1 MMGEDGL
8 KMSKRKKN
16 YKEPSYI
23 FDSLGAD
30 AMRWYFFS
38 AQAPW
43 TTTRFVEASIRD
55 AQRDFLVRLYNVFS
69 FFNIYANIDGFEI
82 GLEDRQDR
90 APVGT
95 GWREVGRRA
104 ELDRWIV
111 SELHRTIAFVRQ
123 KLDAFENF
131 PAAQRLNDFVDGLSN
146 WYLRRSRDRF
156 WRALQQGPADQ
167 DKWDAYNTLHEVLLA
182 LSQLIAPFTPFF
194 AEVMYQHLVGRWEH
208 ANARAADQFLSF
220 PRSHVASFPLSVH
233 LCDYP
238 SADPSQVDEDLA
250 GEMDLVRDIV
260 SSGRAARTEAK
271 LKVRQP
277 LGRVE
282 IILARHEHQ
291 GWLLSHAPLI
301 AEELNVKTVE
311 FATSA
316 DRYVQYQIKANFKAL
331 GPRFGKLAPQ
341 IAAALNKIDVP
352 QAREQLAV
360 SGQLALQVAG
370 EDVRLTPDE
379 VEIRLEAKSGWA
391 AAQSRAGVVVLSTEL
406 TPELREEGV
415 ARELVHHVQALRKEL
430 ELAYEQR
437 IKLQIDGPVEF
448 TGIVQRF
455 ADVLKSECLADRIDF
470 GPPAAAN
477 SQSIEIEG
485 HAVTLAVVPVR

>member
-69 FFNIYANIDGFEI
+69 FFNIYANIDGFEM
-82 GLEDRQDR
+82 GRDDRQDT
-90 APVGT
+90 APAGT

-208 ANARAADQFLSF
+208 ENARAADQYLSF
-220 PRSHVASFPLSVH
+220 PHSHVASFPPSVH

-238 SADPSQVDEDLA
+238 SADPARVDEALA

-260 SSGRAARTEAK
+260 SSGRNARTEAK

-277 LGRVE
+277 LARVE
-282 IILARHEHQ
+282 IILARQDHER
-291 GWLLSHAPLI
+291 WLRLHTPLI
-301 AEELNVKTVE
+301 AEELNVKTVD

-316 DRYVQYQIKANFKAL
+316 DQYVQYQIKANFKAL
-331 GPRFGKLAPQ
+331 GPKFGKLAPQ
-341 IAAALNKIDVP
+341 IAAALQKID
-352 QAREQLAV
+352 
-360 SGQLALQVAG
+360 ALQSRQQLVAAG
-370 EDVRLTPDE
+370 KLVLEVGGQSIELTPDE
-379 VEIRLEAKSGWA
+379 VEIRLEAKAGWA
-391 AAQSRAGVVVLSTEL
+391 ASQSRAGVVVLSTEL
-406 TPELREEGV
+406 TSELRDEGAV
-415 ARELVHHVQALRKEL
+415 RELIHYVQAIRKDL
-430 ELAYEQR
+430 NLAYEQR
-437 IKLQIDGPVEF
+437 IGLLIDGPPEF
-448 TGIVQRF
+448 VRIVRQF
-455 ADVLKSECLADRIDF
+455 ADTLRGECLADRIDF
-470 GPPAAAN
+470 GPTTAN
-477 SQSIEIEG
+477 RLAIEIEG
-485 HAVTLAVVPVR
+485 TAVTLAVEPVN